1 PLEHKQLFAQLKAE
15 LDEGKRYWFSAAE
28 ESELKLRNQAYY
40 ALPTE
45 AEMILHCF
53 RLPEKGEDFKLYSAV
68 YLFNILLKR
77 YPAAMRGITIN
88 KMGRIMNSLGAERM
102 HTTTGNMY
110 KLVALAG

>member
-1 PLEHKQLFAQLKAE
+1 MIFGFFDKMNVFVVFRMTLNLCQMCIR
-15 LDEGKRYWFSAAE
+15 DR
-28 ESELKLRNQAYY
+28 AYY

-68 YLFNILLKR
+68 CLFNILLKR

>member
-1 PLEHKQLFAQLKAE
+1 
-15 LDEGKRYWFSAAE
+15 
-28 ESELKLRNQAYY
+28 
-40 ALPTE
+40 
-45 AEMILHCF
+45 
-53 RLPEKGEDFKLYSAV
+53 
-68 YLFNILLKR
+68 LFNILLKR